1 MITIVCRILPKKAS
15 LLGRR
20 EKREESSLSM
30 VSKVLVG
37 LLLNQVIFLPC
48 LYTAQSYTSSP
59 PSVYHD
65 LRGELRNIIMYAGA
79 CTSLSLLA
87 FAEFAR

>member
-1 MITIVCRILPKKAS
+1 MCRSLPKKAS

-20 EKREESSLSM
+20 EKREESSPSM

-37 LLLNQVIFLPC
+37 LPNQVMYLPC
-48 LYTAQSYTSSP
+48 SYTAQSYTPYPFP

-65 LRGELRNIIMYAGA
+65 LRGELRIIVMYAAA

-87 FAEFAR
+87 HAEFAC